1 MFPVFRIVLLAAS
14 AFVCCAAHGADIKGA
29 GSSAAQP
36 LYATLADAYSKSHP
50 TVITYQPSGSSDG
63 LKQIKANTVDFG
75 ASDVALSAEDRKASN
90 LLIFPTAI
98 SGVVPIVNI
107 AGVRKGQLKL
117 TGDVLADIFARK
129 ILKWNDPRLTALNG
143 GINLPDQAIAV
154 IVRSDGSG
162 TTYNF
167 TSYLS
172 KVSKVWSAG
181 FGHDYAIKWP
191 AGVVPVK
198 GSSGV
203 VSAFKSTPGAIAYVD
218 FHYVKH
224 DDLHYVTLKNRDGSY
239 VAPDA
244 ASFSSALK
252 NSSWARTGAYEELL
266 TDQPGTA
273 SWPITAGTFILVP
286 QKARNPEKTI
296 ATLKFFTWA
305 FVEGEAAVG
314 KADFV
319 QLPDKVQGRIFS
331 ELTSITDDAGVPLRW
346 SLLEVLKL
354 PQSR

>member
-1 MFPVFRIVLLAAS
+1 MRPVFRIVLLAAS
-14 AFVCCAAHGADIKGA
+14 ALASAAANGTDIKGA

-36 LYATLADAYSKSHP
+36 LYAVLAEAYAKSHP
-50 TVITYQPSGSSDG
+50 VAMVYQPSGSSDG

-75 ASDVALSAEDRKASN
+75 ASDVALSAGDRKAAG
-90 LLIFPTAI
+90 LLSFPTAI
-98 SGVVPIVNI
+98 SGVVPIINI
-107 AGVRKGQLKL
+107 AGLRKGQLKL

-129 ILKWNDPRLTALNG
+129 ILKWNDPRLATLNAG
-143 GINLPDQAIAV
+143 VKLPDQVITV
-154 IVRSDGSG
+154 IVRSEGSG

-172 KVSKVWSAG
+172 KVSKTWSDG
-181 FGHDYAIKWP
+181 FGHDFSIKWP

-203 VSAFKSTPGAIAYVD
+203 VSAFKSTPGAIAYID
-218 FHYVKH
+218 FHYVKQ
-224 DDLHYVTLKNRDGSY
+224 DKLDYALLKNRDGYY

-252 NSSWARTGAYEELL
+252 SSSWTRTGAYEEML
-266 TDQPGTA
+266 TDQPGA
-273 SWPITAGTFILVP
+273 SSWPVTAGTFILVP

-319 QLPDKVQGRIFS
+319 QLPDKVQGRIFG
-331 ELTSITDDAGVPLRW
+331 ELTSVTDSAGVPLPW
-346 SLLEVLKL
+346 SLSEVLKL
-354 PQSR
+354 R

>member
-1 MFPVFRIVLLAAS
+1 MFPALRVVLLAAS
-14 AFVCCAAHGADIKGA
+14 VLVSCAAHGTDIKGA

-36 LYATLADAYSKSHP
+36 LYALLAEAYARSNPVSM
-50 TVITYQPSGSSDG
+50 TYVPSGSSDG

-75 ASDVALSAEDRKASN
+75 ASDVALSAADRKASN
-90 LLIFPTAI
+90 LLSFPTAI
-98 SGVVPIVNI
+98 SGVVPIVNL

-117 TGDVLADIFARK
+117 TGEVLADIFARK
-129 ILKWNDPRLTALNG
+129 ILKWNDPRLTALNS
-143 GINLPDQAIAV
+143 GIKLPDQAITV
-154 IVRSDGSG
+154 IVRSEGSG

-172 KVSKVWSAG
+172 KASKDWSAA
-181 FGHDYAIKWP
+181 FGHDFSIKWP

-203 VSAFKSTPGAIAYVD
+203 VAAFNSTPGAIAYVD
-218 FHYVKH
+218 FHYVKK
-224 DDLHYVTLKNRDGSY
+224 DDLSYAMLKNRDGSY
-239 VAPDA
+239 VVPDA

-252 NSSWARTGAYEELL
+252 NSSWTRTGAYEELL
-266 TDQPGTA
+266 TDQAGAA

-286 QKARNPEKTI
+286 QKARNPDKTI

-319 QLPDKVQGRIFS
+319 QLPDKVQGRIFG
-331 ELTSITDDAGVPLRW
+331 ELTSVTDSAGVPLRW
-346 SLLEVLKL
+346 SLSEVLKL
-354 PQSR
+354 R

>member
-1 MFPVFRIVLLAAS
+1 MLPVFRIVLLAAS
-14 AFVCCAAHGADIKGA
+14 ALMTAAAHGTDIKGA

-36 LYATLADAYSKSHP
+36 LYALLAEAYAKSN
-50 TVITYQPSGSSDG
+50 TVVMAYQPSGSSDG

-75 ASDVALSAEDRKASN
+75 ASDVALSADERKAAN
-90 LLIFPTAI
+90 LLSFPAAI

-107 AGVRKGQLKL
+107 AGVRRGQLKL
-117 TGDVLADIFARK
+117 TGDVLVDIFARK
-129 ILKWNDPRLTALNG
+129 IVKWNDPRLVALNAG
-143 GINLPDQAIAV
+143 VKLPDQAITV
-154 IVRSDGSG
+154 IVRSEGSG

-172 KVSKVWSAG
+172 KVSKDWAAG
-181 FGHDYAIKWP
+181 FGHNFSIKWP

-198 GSSGV
+198 GSGGV

-218 FHYVKH
+218 FHYVKK
-224 DDLHYVTLKNRDGSY
+224 DSLDYAMLKNRDGNY
-239 VAPDA
+239 VAPDG

-252 NSSWARTGAYEELL
+252 SSSWTRSGAYEEML
-266 TDQPGTA
+266 TDQPGA
-273 SWPITAGTFILVP
+273 SSWPITAGTFILVP

-319 QLPDKVQGRIFS
+319 QLPDKVQGRIFG
-331 ELTSITDDAGVPLRW
+331 ELMTVTDNAGVPLRW
-346 SLLEVLKL
+346 SLSEVLKL
-354 PQSR
+354 R